1 MSTAGSRSASR
12 ASSRRCCPG
21 PPPRP
26 PREHLSM
33 PETAQRTIE
42 DYKSGVKPTWCPG
55 CGDFGVLNAVYNSLR
70 AKGYAP
76 EDVVI
81 VSGIGCS
88 SRLPFFSSTYGF
100 HTVHG
105 RTMPIATGIK
115 VANPN
120 LTVLA
125 LGGDGDAF
133 AIGGG
138 HFVHAARRNLDIC
151 YVIMDNAIYGLTK
164 GQTSPTSMVGFV
176 TKTTPNGTPDRPVN
190 PLQLALA
197 SGATFVARAFSGKPK
212 ELAELIVQGIDHKGF
227 AVIDTYSPCPTFNKV
242 NTFKAYREEIQSVP
256 EGHEPSDFEA
266 SLRIASSTEPRYL
279 GVLYRAEGEASFEDH
294 IQAAVSGTEAN
305 AGQVVEALLQRY

>member
-1 MSTAGSRSASR
+1 
-12 ASSRRCCPG
+12 
-21 PPPRP
+21 
-26 PREHLSM
+26 M
-33 PETAQRTIE
+33 PETAERTLE
-42 DYKSGVKPTWCPG
+42 EYKSGVKPTWCPG
-55 CGDFGVLNAVYNSLR
+55 CGDFGVLNAVYNALR
-70 AKGYAP
+70 VKGYAP
-76 EDVVI
+76 ENVVL

-100 HTVHG
+100 HTIHG

-138 HFVHAARRNLDIC
+138 HFIHAARRNLDLC

-176 TKTTPNGTPDRPVN
+176 TKTTPKGTPDRPVN

-212 ELAELIVQGIDHKGF
+212 ELADLIVQGVEHRGF
-227 AVIDTYSPCPTFNKV
+227 AVIDAYSPCPTFNKV
-242 NTFKAYREEIQSVP
+242 NTFKYYRDEAVDLPKDHDPADPQQAWARAASVDP
-256 EGHEPSDFEA
+256 V
-266 SLRIASSTEPRYL
+266 YL
-279 GVLYRAEGEASFEDH
+279 GLLYRSEAEGSFEDH
-294 IQAAVSGTEAN
+294 IQSAIIGSEADAARVIE
-305 AGQVVEALLQRY
+305 EILERYS

>member
-1 MSTAGSRSASR
+1 MPDQTITI
-12 ASSRRCCPG
+12 
-21 PPPRP
+21 
-26 PREHLSM
+26 EH
-33 PETAQRTIE
+33 TVE
-42 DYKSGVKPTWCPG
+42 DYKSGTKPTWCPG

-76 EDVVI
+76 QDVVL

-120 LTVLA
+120 LKVLA

-138 HFVHAARRNLDIC
+138 HFIHAARRNLDVC

-176 TKTTPNGTPDRPVN
+176 TKTTPKGTPDRPVN
-190 PLQLALA
+190 PLQLAMA

-212 ELAELIVQGIDHKGF
+212 ELADLIVQGIDHKGF
-227 AVIDTYSPCPTFNKV
+227 AIIDTYSPCPTFNKV
-242 NTFKAYREEIQSVP
+242 NTFKYYRDQAQELP
-256 EGHEPSDFEA
+256 GDHNPSDVMQA
-266 SLRIASSTEPRYL
+266 WARAQSTDPVYL

-294 IQAAVSGTEAN
+294 IASAQSGGEAN
-305 AGQVVEALLQRY
+305 APEVIDSIFERYS

>member
-1 MSTAGSRSASR
+1 MPDTA
-12 ASSRRCCPG
+12 
-21 PPPRP
+21 
-26 PREHLSM
+26 E
-33 PETAQRTIE
+33 RTVE
-42 DYKSGVKPTWCPG
+42 EYKSGVKPTWCPG
-55 CGDFGVLNAVYNSLR
+55 CGDFGVLNAVYNAMR
-70 AKGYAP
+70 AQGYAP
-76 EDVVI
+76 ENVVL

-176 TKTTPNGTPDRPVN
+176 TKTTPSGTPDRPVN

-212 ELAELIVQGIDHKGF
+212 ELADLIVQGVQHHGF
-227 AVIDTYSPCPTFNKV
+227 AVIDAYSPCPTFNKV
-242 NTFKAYREEIQSVP
+242 NTFKFYRDEAVDLP
-256 EGHEPSDFEA
+256 KDHDPSDPQQAWLRAA
-266 SLRIASSTEPRYL
+266 SQDPVYL
-279 GVLYRAEGEASFEDH
+279 GLLYRSESEGSFEDH
-294 IQAAVSGTEAN
+294 IKSAQVGTEA
-305 AGQVVEALLQRY
+305 EAPKVIESILDRYS